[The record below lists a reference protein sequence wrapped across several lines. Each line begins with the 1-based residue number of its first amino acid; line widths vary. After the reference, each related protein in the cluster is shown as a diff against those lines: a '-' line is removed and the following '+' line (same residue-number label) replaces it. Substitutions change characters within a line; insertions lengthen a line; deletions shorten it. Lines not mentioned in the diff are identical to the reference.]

1 MSARARLV
9 PLLMCLLLALPTAAR
24 TGRAAA
30 EADAAPTA
38 QADAAAA
45 DLTRQCTLEAS
56 FPSRLTRLTDGD
68 LESAQRFEAGE
79 SVSVSWTEDVPVAAV
94 YFAFYREIA
103 PFTVLQYD
111 AAGALLSEHAPG
123 PLWNNVVE
131 PLPDARRVTI
141 RAEAELAFSAVTAY
155 GEGTIPDYLP
165 FAPTPE
171 KADYLLVAM
180 HPDDD
185 VLFLGGVIPIYGAQ
199 QGREGVALYM
209 ASRVR
214 VRVNE
219 AMAGAW
225 TMGLRTQP
233 VFGGFPDI
241 PPEYRAQFE
250 NTFRSADVVRYLV
263 RQMRRY
269 RPEVVVSQDVN
280 GEYGHWQHALLAKA
294 VLEAAPLAADAEYDP
309 ESAAQYGVWQV
320 KKVYLHL
327 YGEGRITLPVTEPL
341 SAFGGRTAVEV
352 AQEAFACHQ
361 SQLPSRHAVTN
372 EGIYSLSDFGLAYT
386 AVGADTPGVND
397 MFEHIDPAV
406 LSGGA
411 TPTPEPSPTPSP
423 APTAAPTAEPAPAP
437 SATPAADGRTPGPDP
452 ALPAAGDGAPG
463 GTGALPMLLLCLAA
477 AAAALLAALLLL
489 RRRERRGRRRRPG
502 RGGRKNHPRGG
513 AA

>member
-9 PLLMCLLLALPTAAR
+9 PLLMCLLLTLPAAVR

-38 QADAAAA
+38 QAGAAAA

-294 VLEAAPLAADAEYDP
+294 VLEAAPLAVDAEYDP

-477 AAAALLAALLLL
+477 AAAALLAVLLLL

>member
-9 PLLMCLLLALPTAAR
+9 PLLMCLLLALPAAAR

-38 QADAAAA
+38 QAGAAAA

-411 TPTPEPSPTPSP
+411 TPTPEPSPTP

>member
-1 MSARARLV
+1 M
-9 PLLMCLLLALPTAAR
+9 
-24 TGRAAA
+24 
-30 EADAAPTA
+30 
-38 QADAAAA
+38 
-45 DLTRQCTLEAS
+45 
-56 FPSRLTRLTDGD
+56 
-68 LESAQRFEAGE
+68 
-79 SVSVSWTEDVPVAAV
+79 SVSWTEDVPVAAV

-141 RAEAELAFSAVTAY
+141 RAEAELAFSAVTAC

-165 FAPTPE
+165 FEPTPE

-280 GEYGHWQHALLAKA
+280 GEYGHWQHTLLARA

-397 MFEHIDPAV
+397 MFEHIDRPC
-406 LSGGA
+406 S
-411 TPTPEPSPTPSP
+411 
-423 APTAAPTAEPAPAP
+423 
-437 SATPAADGRTPGPDP
+437 
-452 ALPAAGDGAPG
+452 AAGPR
-463 GTGALPMLLLCLAA
+463 P
-477 AAAALLAALLLL
+477 
-489 RRRERRGRRRRPG
+489 RRSPRPRPRPRRRRRPRRSLRPRLRQPRRRMGARPAPIRPCRRRGTARRAG
-502 RGGRKNHPRGG
+502 RGRCPCCCSALRPRRRRCLPRCCCCGG
-513 AA
+513 ASGAGAGADPAGAAGKNIHAEVRHETGADAAG

>member
-9 PLLMCLLLALPTAAR
+9 PLLMCLLLALPAAR
-24 TGRAAA
+24 TERAAA

-38 QADAAAA
+38 QAGAAAA

-165 FAPTPE
+165 FEPTPE

-411 TPTPEPSPTPSP
+411 TPTPEPSPTPA
-423 APTAAPTAEPAPAP
+423 APTAAPTACARAFGNPGGGWPRPAPRRRRRGRRAGR
-437 SATPAADGRTPGPDP
+437 DGG
-452 ALPAAGDGAPG
+452 LPAAACLRPG
-463 GTGALPMLLLCLAA
+463 GGAACRALRSAA
-477 AAAALLAALLLL
+477 
-489 RRRERRGRRRRPG
+489 ERRGRRRRPG
-502 RGGRKNHPRGG
+502 RGGGKGLRG